1 MDLEALLGPLVEGM
15 GLELVEAGFARDG
28 SRRILRVTIDR
39 EGGVDLETIAQ
50 ASERVSR
57 RLDLEDFGAGPYTLE
72 VSSPGLER
80 PLRRPE
86 HYARQVGAKVK
97 VRTMDLI
104 DGSRTHLGTLVSVGD
119 EGVTVETD
127 DGPRRLRFADIAT
140 ARTVFE
146 WGPKAKPKTKT
157 KPTKKDGS

>member
-28 SRRILRVTIDR
+28 GRRVLRVTVDR
-39 EGGVDLETIAQ
+39 AGGVDLDTIAR
-50 ASERVSR
+50 ASEKVSR
-57 RLDLEDFGAGPYTLE
+57 RLDLEDFGGGPYVLE

-86 HYARQVGAKVK
+86 HFARQVGAKVK
-97 VRTMDLI
+97 VKTMDLI
-104 DGSRTHLGTLVSVGD
+104 DGSRTHLGTLVAVGD
-119 EGVTVETD
+119 DDVTIETEG
-127 DGPRRLRFADIAT
+127 GPRTLRFADIAT

-146 WGPKAKPKTKT
+146 WGPRSKPK
-157 KPTKKDGS
+157 TKKDGS